1 MNHIALLINLWC
13 LQIAYRYGY
22 LSFFIKLGGSLIANT
37 LINFLSL
44 IFFNGCGLCLEYF
57 SMHWDVVTNTC
68 MLLVGI
74 EWVFVSFDTFSIL
87 NAEVISSTKWEWCR
101 HCFPK
106 KLPNF
111 WLQFYS
117 LSCSSAWTQLL
128 AKILALTGF
137 LLGSNKP
144 SVIVQPYLVSWTP
157 VYEELP

>member
-1 MNHIALLINLWC
+1 MSTNS
-13 LQIAYRYGY
+13 LQIR
-22 LSFFIKLGGSLIANT
+22 LSFVFHKVGWITDSKYFNQPS
-37 LINFLSL
+37 FSH
-44 IFFNGCGLCLEYF
+44 FFNGCGLCLEYF

-87 NAEVISSTKWEWCR
+87 NAEVISSTKSEWCR

-111 WLQFYS
+111 WLQFYA
-117 LSCSSAWTQLL
+117 LSCSSAWTQLI

-137 LLGSNKP
+137 LLGSNKS
-144 SVIVQPYLVSWTP
+144 SVIVRPYLVSWTP